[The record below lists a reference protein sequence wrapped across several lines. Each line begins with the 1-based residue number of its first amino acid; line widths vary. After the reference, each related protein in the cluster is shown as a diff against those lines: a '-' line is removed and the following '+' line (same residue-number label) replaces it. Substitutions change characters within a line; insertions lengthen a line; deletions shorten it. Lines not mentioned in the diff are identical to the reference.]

1 MNWLPISELTKNDIG
16 KLADTRIGMPS
27 YLISDVQII
36 DGETVVTFTNNQE
49 TYRETSG
56 YIGLSGSQ
64 NVKMVRNLESGIIHA
79 TINGRC
85 LCGVRHSQDSETVLN
100 QYATCERCVELIN
113 K

>member
-1 MNWLPISELTKNDIG
+1 MNWLPVHEITKSDIG
-16 KLADTRIGMPS
+16 KMANTKVGMPP
-27 YLISDVQII
+27 YMITEVDEN
-36 DGETVVTFTNNQE
+36 GVTFQNHLE

-85 LCGVRHSQDSETVLN
+85 LCGVRHSRNSEHLVNTF
-100 QYATCERCVELIN
+100 ATCEKCIELVN